1 MSEFDRQVGGSHYK
15 DLKIQPLEFIVA
27 NKLPFC
33 EGNVIKY
40 VVRWSTKGG
49 LQDLQKAKHYLDLLI
64 ELKEKE
70 QSESTELPDHSGS
83 SDPSSRQEVRIAPG
97 EVGN

>member
-27 NKLPFC
+27 NGLPFC

-70 QSESTELPDHSGS
+70 IEATKLPDHSGS
-83 SDPSSRQEVRIAPG
+83 SDPASRQEVRATFG
-97 EVGN
+97 TGRD